1 MDKTRVIIYL
11 TGGIATGKSTVAKIF
26 SELGAY
32 VIDADKIAHK
42 VIMKGTRAYNKIVE
56 IFGKDI
62 LDETGEIDRKKLGKI
77 VFKDKNLLAKLE
89 EITHPEVL
97 SYMSQ
102 ELADL
107 KSDIVIIEIPLIFE
121 KKLELHPNV
130 LVYAPRHIQKKR
142 LIERDNISEEEAEMR
157 ISAQMDIE
165 EKKKLADYVIDNS
178 GSIEETKRQVK
189 EILERIIFS
198 MHQQKEKSG

>member
-62 LDETGEIDRKKLGKI
+62 LDETGEIDRKKIGK
-77 VFKDKNLLAKLE
+77 
-89 EITHPEVL
+89 
-97 SYMSQ
+97 
-102 ELADL
+102 
-107 KSDIVIIEIPLIFE
+107 
-121 KKLELHPNV
+121 
-130 LVYAPRHIQKKR
+130 
-142 LIERDNISEEEAEMR
+142 
-157 ISAQMDIE
+157 
-165 EKKKLADYVIDNS
+165 NS
-178 GSIEETKRQVK
+178 FQR
-189 EILERIIFS
+189 
-198 MHQQKEKSG
+198 